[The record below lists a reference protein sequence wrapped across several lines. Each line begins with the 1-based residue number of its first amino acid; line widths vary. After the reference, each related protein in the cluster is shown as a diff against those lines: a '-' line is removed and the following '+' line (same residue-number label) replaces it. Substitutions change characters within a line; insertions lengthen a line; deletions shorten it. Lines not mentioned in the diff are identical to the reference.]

1 VKIFKIGK
9 KFLRLQFLKQMCYI
23 HIMQGSY
30 ACRALLSI
38 YRALL
43 SIYRALLSIYRAL
56 LSIYRALLSI
66 YRALLAA
73 CRFAAACPL
82 KRARSGKGLI
92 YVYKYMPDV
101 CYKF

>member
-1 VKIFKIGK
+1 
-9 KFLRLQFLKQMCYI
+9 
-23 HIMQGSY
+23 
-30 ACRALLSI
+30 LSI

>member
-56 LSIYRALLSI
+56 LSIYRALL
-66 YRALLAA
+66 AA

-92 YVYKYMPDV
+92 YVYKYIPDV